1 VRAVR
6 RRVVHLG
13 DTSVTLEVLSSDAV
27 QYVVDVV
34 LPGARDGI
42 AAPLNVTLR
51 LEPVGDDRWLVS
63 GDGQPLVESRAHGH
77 LAQLLMDEVARTLM
91 SSCRRGLL
99 FHAAS
104 VGWRGHIFLLPGHAG
119 AGKSTLAASLVRR
132 GFTLVGDE
140 IAHIDDRDIVRS
152 YPRPFAFKSTG
163 LAVARRW
170 LDFEKAGGQT
180 LNTPL
185 ATLVPPKLIGRYDH
199 GAAWPIAA
207 IVFPAREV
215 GRGFDLQPMSRAETT
230 LGLMASL
237 VNAQNLQQHGFAD
250 VVRLAKGVPGYRMRY
265 SDVADITIEPSL
277 GQGQRACK
285 RSW

>member
-1 VRAVR
+1 VQ
-6 RRVVHLG
+6 RRVVHLA
-13 DTSVTLEVLSSDAV
+13 DTSVTLEVVPSGAV
-27 QYVVDVV
+27 QCVVDVV
-34 LPGARDGI
+34 LPGAQDGT

-51 LEPVGDDRWLVS
+51 LEPVGDDRWVVS
-63 GDGQPLVESRAHGH
+63 GDGRPIVVSRAHGH
-77 LAQLLMDEVARTLM
+77 LAHVLLDEVARTLM

-104 VGWRGHIFLLPGHAG
+104 VGCREHVVLLPGHAG

-140 IAHIDDRDIVRS
+140 IAHVDDSDTVRS

-163 LAVARRW
+163 LAVVRRW
-170 LDFEKAGGQT
+170 LDLENAQGQT

-199 GAAWPIAA
+199 RAAWPLAA
-207 IVFPAREV
+207 IVFPVREV
-215 GRGFDLQPMSRAETT
+215 ARGFDLQPMSCAETT

-250 VVRLAKGVPGYRMRY
+250 VVRLAKGVQGYRMRY
-265 SDVADITIEPSL
+265 SDVEDITIEPSL